1 MKTYSLNTVKMKIIL
16 LSTIFLG
23 GMTWAHAQSERP
35 SGLQDTAMMGGGITS
50 AINLNQNA
58 VRQTPNAYPVPR
70 GWEVAIDSS
79 STAKSDNES
88 KKSKGYFGGLSFST
102 VTMLQFTGDVQ
113 NPDEVEKE
121 DWSWGGPDT
130 LGLFTSDVT
139 NSWRIE
145 FNPFEYR
152 QKILG
157 EFIGITTGIGFD
169 WWRLSVNAD
178 RELYYDE
185 STEQVA
191 SNVLPTDSLDVT
203 SHRLD
208 VAYIRV
214 PLLVSVRT
222 DRDADEGLHIEAG
235 LVGGYRLVGQY
246 FREYKTA
253 FNTTTEKDNTFPLN
267 PFSINARLSFGY
279 GNVSVFGEAALLPT
293 FEEVRSPAVHSG
305 SVGIHFAFN

>member
-1 MKTYSLNTVKMKIIL
+1 
-16 LSTIFLG
+16 
-23 GMTWAHAQSERP
+23 
-35 SGLQDTAMMGGGITS
+35 
-50 AINLNQNA
+50 
-58 VRQTPNAYPVPR
+58 
-70 GWEVAIDSS
+70 
-79 STAKSDNES
+79 
-88 KKSKGYFGGLSFST
+88 
-102 VTMLQFTGDVQ
+102 MLEFTGDAQ

-152 QKILG
+152 QRVLG

-169 WWRLSVNAD
+169 WWRMSVDAD

-185 STEQVA
+185 ATEQVA
-191 SNVLPTDSLDVT
+191 SYVLPVDSLDVT

-208 VAYIRV
+208 VVYIRV
-214 PLLVSVRT
+214 PFLLSIRT

-235 LVGGYRLVGQY
+235 LIGGYRLIGQY
-246 FREYKTA
+246 FREYNTA
-253 FNTTTEKDNTFPLN
+253 FNTTTEKDKSFPLN
-267 PFSINARLSFGY
+267 PFSINARLSLGY
-279 GNVSVFGEAALLPT
+279 GNVSVFGEVALLPT

-305 SVGIHFAFN
+305 SVGLHFAFN